1 MNNIWSF
8 GEKGCFHG
16 IGRLEL
22 NTVIEIPDK
31 SLWLNTS
38 DKASDNHSDT
48 LTEWLFSLSDT
59 SDEPSENLPKI
70 NVYLANGNV
79 SISDINIGNID
90 AEVSNGS
97 ISLSNIDN
105 VYGNLKTTISN
116 GYFKADKTRCH
127 TLDIESSN
135 GKVNV
140 SNTGARNAINVNT
153 ANGSIEVKNI
163 VSNHI
168 SLESANGSIEVKNIV
183 SNNISLE
190 SANGYISGNI
200 IGKPSDYNTTSS
212 TSLGNNSLEVYNSQ
226 ITNSVKKL
234 NVVTSN
240 GDISVKFTDKDL

>member
-1 MNNIWSF
+1 MTDNLNNIWSF
-8 GEKGCFHG
+8 WEKGCFHG

-105 VYGNLKTTISN
+105 VYGNLKATISN

-153 ANGSIEVKNI
+153 S
-163 VSNHI
+163 
-168 SLESANGSIEVKNIV
+168 NGSIEVKNIV
-183 SNNISLE
+183 SNNISLK

-200 IGKPSDYNTTSS
+200 IGNPADYNITSS

>member
-1 MNNIWSF
+1 M
-8 GEKGCFHG
+8 
-16 IGRLEL
+16 
-22 NTVIEIPDK
+22 
-31 SLWLNTS
+31 
-38 DKASDNHSDT
+38 
-48 LTEWLFSLSDT
+48 
-59 SDEPSENLPKI
+59 
-70 NVYLANGNV
+70 
-79 SISDINIGNID
+79 
-90 AEVSNGS
+90 
-97 ISLSNIDN
+97 SNIDN
-105 VYGNLKTTISN
+105 VYGNLKATISN

-153 ANGSIEVKNI
+153 S
-163 VSNHI
+163 
-168 SLESANGSIEVKNIV
+168 NGSIEVKNIV

>member
-8 GEKGCFHG
+8 WEKGCFHG

-59 SDEPSENLPKI
+59 LDEPSENLPKI

-97 ISLSNIDN
+97 ISFSNIDN
-105 VYGNLKTTISN
+105 VYGNLKATISN

-163 VSNHI
+163 VSN
-168 SLESANGSIEVKNIV
+168 
-183 SNNISLE
+183 NISLE

-200 IGKPSDYNTTSS
+200 IGKPADYNITSS